1 MNYQTVLQN
10 YHPTEQG
17 DFMLKYE
24 IGMSFIHR
32 RKIHGLVSNCIAFPN
47 LLLGNWHLYFHW
59 ICGR

>member
-24 IGMSFIHR
+24 IEI
-32 RKIHGLVSNCIAFPN
+32 
-47 LLLGNWHLYFHW
+47 
-59 ICGR
+59 GRAHV